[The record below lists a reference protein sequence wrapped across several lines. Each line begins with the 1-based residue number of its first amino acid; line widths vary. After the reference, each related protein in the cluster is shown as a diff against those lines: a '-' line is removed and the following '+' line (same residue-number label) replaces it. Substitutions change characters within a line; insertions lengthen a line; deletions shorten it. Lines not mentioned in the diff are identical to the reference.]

1 MCLENRSYE
10 FQNIKL
16 EFRPKAS
23 KLGFSTLEFV
33 GMVFQIHQIS
43 HVSLSIQDIESLD
56 SLEEL
61 LIFVT
66 FFFCSQLDYAAKVK
80 STPQAEKYYA
90 EAVSTL
96 NDVLSKIG

>member
-1 MCLENRSYE
+1 MCLENGSYE

-23 KLGFSTLEFV
+23 KLGFSALEFV

-43 HVSLSIQDIESLD
+43 HMSLSIQDIENLD

-66 FFFCSQLDYAAKVK
+66 FFFAHSWIMQQKLRAPHKQR
-80 STPQAEKYYA
+80 STMLRLYLP
-90 EAVSTL
+90 
-96 NDVLSKIG
+96 